1 MRILVALL
9 LIVCYLPP
17 ASARIYHYT
26 NAEGRKVY
34 VDSVTRIPPQYREQ
48 LDVRDEVKSIKSD
61 TLMSEEEKLYQ
72 ANREALMAQRKR
84 ISGQMKSLE
93 MAVTI
98 RSNLVIAPV
107 KLKYGRRSV
116 KLNMIMDTGASSTVV
131 YRHTIKSLKAK
142 FKRAGVV
149 QVADGRTVPADQ
161 LRLDGITI
169 GPYKSKGGSML
180 VMDNL
185 AGAGG
190 AAGLL
195 GMDFLKQARYEIDF
209 DREMLIWEPK
219 SHREMQDLIV
229 QIDERLEEI
238 EEEQQA
244 LQAPDPQSQALGS
257 R

>member
-1 MRILVALL
+1 VRILVALL

-116 KLNMIMDTGASSTVV
+116 KLNMIMDTG
-131 YRHTIKSLKAK
+131 
-142 FKRAGVV
+142 
-149 QVADGRTVPADQ
+149 
-161 LRLDGITI
+161 
-169 GPYKSKGGSML
+169 
-180 VMDNL
+180 
-185 AGAGG
+185 
-190 AAGLL
+190 
-195 GMDFLKQARYEIDF
+195 
-209 DREMLIWEPK
+209 
-219 SHREMQDLIV
+219 
-229 QIDERLEEI
+229 
-238 EEEQQA
+238 
-244 LQAPDPQSQALGS
+244 
-257 R
+257 